1 MEKTTFIYNSL
12 LKILD
17 TADTILKKVELHVT
31 EGKATEA
38 EVMDWKLIDDMLPF
52 VRQIQILTDNVKGAL
67 CRITNTENP
76 KFEDNE
82 KTIAELFTRIE
93 KTRTFTK
100 TIDVNKIGKINSH
113 INEINNANGADAV
126 DAMTI
131 KLPWMPEGMSWT
143 GKQYTEGFILQNC
156 YFHLITAY
164 GIVRSKG
171 VQIGKMDFI
180 GNI

>member
-1 MEKTTFIYNSL
+1 MNKTTFIYNSL
-12 LKILD
+12 LGMLN
-17 TADTILKKVELHVT
+17 TTETILKKAEAYVA

-82 KTIAELFTRIE
+82 KTIAELFTRVE
-93 KTRTFTK
+93 KTRNFIK
-100 TIDVNKIGKINSH
+100 TIEIGKTNSH

-126 DAMTI
+126 DEMTI

-143 GKQYTEGFILQNC
+143 GKQYTEGFILQNA

-164 GIVRSKG
+164 GIIRSKG
-171 VQIGKMDFI
+171 AQIGKEDFI
-180 GNI
+180 GYI

>member
-38 EVMDWKLIDDMLPF
+38 EVMDWKIIDDMLPF
-52 VRQIQILTDNVKGAL
+52 VRQIQVLTDNVKGGL
-67 CRITNTENP
+67 SRISQVEAP

-82 KTIAELFTRIE
+82 KTIAELFARVE
-93 KTRTFTK
+93 KTRAFVK
-100 TIDVNKIGKINSH
+100 TINISEIGKTNS
-113 INEINNANGADAV
+113 NGDNAV
-126 DAMTI
+126 DKIII

-143 GKQYTEGFILQNC
+143 GKQYTEGFILQNA

-164 GIVRSKG
+164 SIIRSKG

-180 GNI
+180 GQI